1 MADSEIDITQQVTSK
16 VPVTKVK
23 NPKRVAAGKLITEK
37 SRQGREEQKKKLAEA
52 DSIIANEQLRKAEES
67 ARKAEE
73 VVKAPTVEAKEVA
86 EAPTVEAEPKKTEDA
101 LTTTQ
106 WLSVISIIIS
116 VVGIYYKREEIKKS
130 FAKAKAVMAPTPPV
144 DVKAPIKKSGNRSMD

>member
-1 MADSEIDITQQVTSK
+1 
-16 VPVTKVK
+16 
-23 NPKRVAAGKLITEK
+23 
-37 SRQGREEQKKKLAEA
+37 LAEA

-73 VVKAPTVEAKEVA
+73 AVKAPPVEKTTPAVEAPA
-86 EAPTVEAEPKKTEDA
+86 VETTTPAVESQT

-106 WLSVISIIIS
+106 WLSVIRIIIS

-130 FAKAKAVMAPTPPV
+130 FAKAKTVMAPTV
-144 DVKAPIKKSGNRSMD
+144 DVKTPIKWSVIRPMD

>member
-16 VPVTKVK
+16 NPVIRVK
-23 NPKRVAAGKLITEK
+23 NPKRVAAGKLVAEK
-37 SRQGREEQKKKLAEA
+37 SRQAREKQKKKLAEA
-52 DSIIANEQLRKAEES
+52 DAIIAHEQLRKAEES

-73 VVKAPTVEAKEVA
+73 AVKAPPVEVPVA
-86 EAPTVEAEPKKTEDA
+86 ETTTPAAEPKKNEDA

-116 VVGIYYKREEIKKS
+116 VVGIYYKRKEIKKS
-130 FAKAKAVMAPTPPV
+130 FAKAMAVMASTLPV
-144 DVKAPIKKSGNRSMD
+144 DVKTPIKRSGIQPMT

>member
-1 MADSEIDITQQVTSK
+1 
-16 VPVTKVK
+16 
-23 NPKRVAAGKLITEK
+23 
-37 SRQGREEQKKKLAEA
+37 LAEA

-73 VVKAPTVEAKEVA
+73 AVKAPTVEAETTTPA
-86 EAPTVEAEPKKTEDA
+86 VESN

-106 WLSVISIIIS
+106 WLRVVSIIIS
-116 VVGIYYKREEIKKS
+116 AAGIYYKREEIKKS

-144 DVKAPIKKSGNRSMD
+144 DVNVDVKTPIKRSGIRPMA